1 MPKKMNKG
9 TNLEKLKQAFDAS
22 KGSAGGNINW
32 WRPQWGDNLV
42 RVLPPIDEEDV
53 FFHETARHRIN
64 GEWYY
69 CLKHKQDPETGRSM
83 SCPICE
89 ARKRLFRSGDQD
101 LISVAKEVKPRKQFL
116 MNIVDR
122 KSDDESQVSVYAAG
136 VKIWNK
142 MVSTM
147 LDDDI
152 DITDVEEGYDFLIK
166 KEEGPKTENG
176 QFPTYD
182 NSKAKRK
189 SSPLHENEETAKEI
203 LKNRNELKDIPTFDD
218 PEVLQAAVDAYM
230 QSLTSSPNEEFY
242 GGSSGN
248 SKESE
253 SSAEEETSKSKE
265 SNKAAKSNISD
276 FKSKL
281 KAQLD
286 SDDDD

>member
-22 KGSAGGNINW
+22 KGSGGGNINW

-42 RVLPPIDEEDV
+42 RILPPIDEEDV

-69 CLKHKQDPETGRSM
+69 CLKHKKDPETGRSM

-89 ARKRLFRSGDQD
+89 VRKRLFRSGEQD
-101 LISVAKEVKPRKQFL
+101 LIGVAKDIKPRKQYL

-122 KSDDESQVSVYAAG
+122 KSDDDTQVFVYAAG

-189 SSPLHENEETAKEI
+189 SSPLHEDEEKAKEI
-203 LKNRNELKDIPTFDD
+203 LKNRNELKDIPTFDEQ
-218 PEVLQAAVDAYM
+218 EVLQSAVDSYI
-230 QSLTSSPNEEFY
+230 QSLTSSPNEDFY
-242 GGSSGN
+242 GDDNESEDESEE
-248 SKESE
+248 KES
-253 SSAEEETSKSKE
+253 S
-265 SNKAAKSNISD
+265 SNKSSKANID
-276 FKSKL
+276 KFKRKL

>member
-1 MPKKMNKG
+1 MPKKTNKG

-22 KGSAGGNINW
+22 KGSGGGNINW

-101 LISVAKEVKPRKQFL
+101 LISVAKDIKPRKQFL

-122 KSDDESQVSVYAAG
+122 KADEESQVHVFASG
-136 VKIWNK
+136 VKLWNK

-152 DITDVEEGYDFLIK
+152 DITDVDEGYDFLIK

-189 SSPLHENEETAKEI
+189 SSPLHEDEEVVKEI
-203 LKNRNELKDIPTFDD
+203 LKNRHELKDIPTFDNA
-218 PEVLQAAVDAYM
+218 EVLQSAVDSYL

-242 GGSSGN
+242 N
-248 SKESE
+248 SDDDNSEEDVKEK
-253 SSAEEETSKSKE
+253 APTKS

-276 FKSKL
+276 FKNKL
-281 KAQLD
+281 KAQLE